1 MPILAN
7 VIQDAFSPLI
17 SLFEAIMVF
26 IHAHLVGGS
35 WGLAIV
41 GLTVLIRAVLVP
53 LTYRQLKSMQEMQR
67 LSPQIQALKEKYK
80 EDKQRQQQEIMNFY
94 RENKINPLASCLPLL
109 LQLPVFISLFYM
121 LRNDLKKHI
130 CGPALVQHYNTL
142 SAHSKATFGGA
153 GGTVASVAHLPGK
166 YIEKTNCQAVDPH
179 SAKFLFLPDITNKAT
194 GVALVVLIVLYVG
207 SQLASTLV
215 ATATADPNQR
225 RLMLLL
231 PVVFVVIL
239 YRYPAGLLVYWI
251 TTNLWTIVQQYVI
264 KRRMGPPAAAAADKA
279 SANGKSTRPL
289 KPALAGAGVGAGAGG
304 ASPARGQSRSRG
316 GGRSGNGAGSAD
328 DDGKAS
334 APPPRPPR
342 KKKKRS
348 GRRR

>member
-17 SLFEAIMVF
+17 TLFESIMVF
-26 IHAHLVGGS
+26 IHDNLVGGS
-35 WGLAIV
+35 WGLAII
-41 GLTVLIRAVLVP
+41 GLTVVIRAALVP
-53 LTYRQLKSMQEMQR
+53 LTFRQLKSMQEMQR
-67 LSPQIQALKEKYK
+67 LAPQIQALKEKYK
-80 EDKQRQQQEIMNFY
+80 DDKQRQQQEIMGFY

-121 LRNDLKKHI
+121 LRSDLKKHI
-130 CGPALVQHYNTL
+130 CGSQMTAAYSHAHHAHETLNKFIENT
-142 SAHSKATFGGA
+142 SCQ
-153 GGTVASVAHLPGK
+153 TVA
-166 YIEKTNCQAVDPH
+166 PH

-194 GVALVVLIVLYVG
+194 GAALIVLIVLYVG

-251 TTNLWTIVQQYVI
+251 TTNIWTIVQQLLI
-264 KRRMGPPAAAAADKA
+264 RRHMDASKRSAAGDGPGDGADGG
-279 SANGKSTRPL
+279 SPNGKPDRPRSPSP
-289 KPALAGAGVGAGAGG
+289 KGEPALAGAGLGT
-304 ASPARGQSRSRG
+304 ASR
-316 GGRSGNGAGSAD
+316 
-328 DDGKAS
+328 AS
-334 APPPRPPR
+334 SPPPRPPR

>member
-1 MPILAN
+1 MQMLPLAN

-17 SLFEAIMVF
+17 TLFEHIMVF
-26 IHAHLVGGS
+26 IHDHVVGGS

-53 LTYRQLKSMQEMQR
+53 LTFKQLKSMQEMQR
-67 LSPQIQALKEKYK
+67 LAPQINVLKEKYK
-80 EDKQRQQQEIMNFY
+80 DDKQRQQQELMKFY
-94 RENKINPLASCLPLL
+94 QENKINPLASCLPLVM
-109 LQLPVFISLFYM
+109 QLPVFISLFYM
-121 LRNDLKKHI
+121 LRTDLKKHI
-130 CGPALVQHYNTL
+130 CGPHLVSYFNGHAKIAAEY
-142 SAHSKATFGGA
+142 K
-153 GGTVASVAHLPGK
+153 VAHAVDVVGNLPAK
-166 YIEKTNCQAVDPH
+166 YIEKTSCETVAPH

-194 GVALVVLIVLYVG
+194 GIALVVLIVLYVG
-207 SQLASTLV
+207 SQLASTLI

-251 TTNLWTIVQQYVI
+251 TTNVWTIGQQYLI
-264 KRRMGPPAAAAADKA
+264 KRHMGPPVKPEVVPVE
-279 SANGKSTRPL
+279 STNGKP
-289 KPALAGAGVGAGAGG
+289 PARSMRQILGGAVAGAAPAPASSP
-304 ASPARGQSRSRG
+304 ASPG
-316 GGRSGNGAGSAD
+316 GT
-328 DDGKAS
+328 
-334 APPPRPPR
+334 PPRPPR

>member
-1 MPILAN
+1 MPPIAN
-7 VIQDAFSPLI
+7 VIENAFSPLI
-17 SLFEAIMVF
+17 TLFEHIIVF

-67 LSPQIQALKEKYK
+67 LAPQIQVLKEKYK
-80 EDKQRQQQEIMNFY
+80 DDKQRQQQELMKFY
-94 RENKINPLASCLPLL
+94 QENKINPLASCMPLL

-121 LRNDLKKHI
+121 LRTDLKKHI
-130 CGPALVQHYNTL
+130 CGDQLVSYFNTHPAEAAKYH
-142 SAHSKATFGGA
+142 A
-153 GGTVASVAHLPGK
+153 GLHASSVAHLPTK
-166 YIEKTNCQAVDPH
+166 FIESTPCQKVAPG
-179 SAKFLFLPDITNKAT
+179 SAKFLFIPDITNKAT
-194 GVALVVLIVLYVG
+194 GVALIVLIALYVG
-207 SQLASTLV
+207 SQLGSTLI

-251 TTNLWTIVQQYVI
+251 TTNLWTIGQQYLI
-264 KRRMGPPAAAAADKA
+264 KRHMGPPVTPDRHPPPGEANGKGKRMPSLEPAAVGAAAASGGS
-279 SANGKSTRPL
+279 SA
-289 KPALAGAGVGAGAGG
+289 
-304 ASPARGQSRSRG
+304 PARPPS
-316 GGRSGNGAGSAD
+316 
-328 DDGKAS
+328 S

>member
-7 VIQDAFSPLI
+7 VIESAFSPLI
-17 SLFEAIMVF
+17 NLFESIMVF
-26 IHAHLVGGS
+26 IHAHLVGSS

-67 LSPQIQALKEKYK
+67 LAPQINALKEKYK

-121 LRNDLKKHI
+121 LRTDLKFDI
-130 CGPALVQHYNTL
+130 CGPQLKEYYSRELGKVITKNSEIPANAVKVMGH
-142 SAHSKATFGGA
+142 
-153 GGTVASVAHLPGK
+153 TVKGLTETGCNVVAPG
-166 YIEKTNCQAVDPH
+166 
-179 SAKFLFLPDITNKAT
+179 SAKFLFIPDITAKAT
-194 GVALVVLIVLYVG
+194 GVALGVLLVLYVG
-207 SQLASTLV
+207 SQLVSTLV

-231 PVVFVVIL
+231 PLVFVVIL

-251 TTNLWTIVQQYVI
+251 TTNLWTIGQQYLI
-264 KRRMGPPAAAAADKA
+264 RRHMGPPAAPADPEPS
-279 SANGKSTRPL
+279 SANGKARGTL
-289 KPALAGAGVGAGAGG
+289 KPALAGAGLAGVGAG
-304 ASPARGQSRSRG
+304 G
-316 GGRSGNGAGSAD
+316 GGGGGSGTS
-328 DDGKAS
+328 S
-334 APPPRPPR
+334 SPPPPPR

>member
-17 SLFEAIMVF
+17 TVFEEIMVF
-26 IHAHLVGGS
+26 IHNHLVGGS

-41 GLTVLIRAVLVP
+41 GLTVLIRAILVP

-67 LSPQIQALKEKYK
+67 LAPEINKLKEKYK
-80 EDKQRQQQEIMNFY
+80 EDKQRQQQEIMKFY
-94 RENKINPLASCLPLL
+94 QEHKINPLASCLPLL

-121 LRNDLKKHI
+121 LRTDLKKHI
-130 CGPALVQHYNTL
+130 CGPQLVSYYN
-142 SAHSKATFGGA
+142 AHPDLASKYKASTPIS
-153 GGTVASVAHLPGK
+153 SVAHLPSK
-166 YIEKTNCQAVDPH
+166 FLEETTCNTVAPH
-179 SAKFLFLPDITNKAT
+179 SAKFLFIPDITSKAT
-194 GVALVVLIVLYVG
+194 GIVLIVLIVLYVG
-207 SQLASTLV
+207 SQLASTLI

-225 RLMLLL
+225 RLMVLL

-251 TTNLWTIVQQYVI
+251 TTNLWTVGQQSI
-264 KRRMGPPAAAAADKA
+264 LRRRLPPPPKPVAT
-279 SANGKSTRPL
+279 SNGKPSRSL
-289 KPALAGAGVGAGAGG
+289 RQAIADAAGG
-304 ASPARGQSRSRG
+304 AARPAPQPEAAPAAVSSV
-316 GGRSGNGAGSAD
+316 
-328 DDGKAS
+328 
-334 APPPRPPR
+334 PPPRPPR